1 VTSFLIYGANGYT
14 GRLAAEHAA
23 ASGLRPIVAGRS
35 RDDVEAL
42 AKRLSLEHRVFDL
55 HAPKGILDGI
65 SGTSAVLHAAGP
77 FSATSRPMV
86 DACLASGIHYV
97 DVTGEI
103 AVFEAI
109 AERDADAKAAGVMLL
124 PGAGFDVVPSD
135 CLAAHVKH
143 RLPGATRL
151 RISIGGLG
159 GVSRGTALT
168 MLERAGR
175 GTVLRRQGR
184 LVEIAG
190 APRTTVD
197 FGAGPRP
204 AIGMSWGDVAT
215 AWRSTGIPD
224 IEVFFE
230 ASPKLARAVTLSRL
244 FRPLLSIGV
253 VRGALAAQ
261 VRRRIPTGPTPERRA
276 RSRSVIVA
284 QAWDDATGTSVR
296 SRLITAEAYT
306 LTAWTAVEIAR
317 RASSGGAVPGYQT
330 PATAFGADFVLSFP
344 QAAREDF
351 RAASA
356 GEAKTLDWEA

>member
-1 VTSFLIYGANGYT
+1 MAPFLIYGANGYT

-23 ASGLRPIVAGRS
+23 ASGLSPILAGRS

-55 HAPKGILDGI
+55 ASPAGIADGI
-65 SGTSAVLHAAGP
+65 RGTSAVLHAAGP
-77 FSATSRPMV
+77 FSATSKPMV
-86 DACLASGIHYV
+86 DACLAAGIHYV

-103 AVFEAI
+103 AVFESI
-109 AERDADAKAAGVMLL
+109 ADRDVNAKAVGVMLL

-135 CLAAHVKH
+135 CLAAHVKR
-143 RLPGATRL
+143 RLPNATRL
-151 RISIGGLG
+151 RLSLGGLG

-175 GTVLRRQGR
+175 GTMLRRGGR

-204 AIGMSWGDVAT
+204 AIGISWGDIAT

-230 ASPKLARAVTLSRL
+230 SSPKLARAATLSRL
-244 FRPLLSIGV
+244 FRPLLSVGV
-253 VRGALAAQ
+253 VRDALKAQ
-261 VRRRIPTGPTPERRA
+261 VRRKIPSGPTPERRA

-284 QAWDDATGTSVR
+284 QAWDDATGATVR
-296 SRLITAEAYT
+296 SRLVTAEAYT

-317 RASSGGAVPGYQT
+317 RAASGGAVPGYRT
-330 PATAFGADFVLSFP
+330 PATAFGADFILSFP
-344 QAAREDF
+344 QATREDF
-351 RAASA
+351 
-356 GEAKTLDWEA
+356 

>member
-1 VTSFLIYGANGYT
+1 VAPFLIYGANGYT

-23 ASGLRPIVAGRS
+23 ASGLRPILAGRS
-35 RDDVEAL
+35 RDGVEAL

-55 HAPKGILDGI
+55 ASPAGIADGI
-65 SGTSAVLHAAGP
+65 RGTSAVLHAAGP
-77 FSATSRPMV
+77 FSATSKPMV
-86 DACLASGIHYV
+86 DACLAAGIHYV

-109 AERDADAKAAGVMLL
+109 ADRDVNAKAVGVMLL

-135 CLAAHVKH
+135 CLAAHVKR
-143 RLPGATRL
+143 RLPNATRL
-151 RISIGGLG
+151 RLSLGGLG

-175 GTVLRRQGR
+175 GTMLRRGGR

-204 AIGMSWGDVAT
+204 AIGMSWGDIAT

-230 ASPKLARAVTLSRL
+230 SSPKLARAATLSRL
-244 FRPLLSIGV
+244 FRPLLSVGV
-253 VRGALAAQ
+253 VRDALKAQ
-261 VRRRIPTGPTPERRA
+261 VRRKIPSGPTPERRA

-284 QAWDDATGTSVR
+284 QAWDDATGATVR
-296 SRLITAEAYT
+296 SRLVTAEAYT

-317 RASSGGAVPGYQT
+317 RAASGGAVPGYRT
-330 PATAFGADFVLSFP
+330 PATAFGADFILSFP
-344 QAAREDF
+344 QATREDF
-351 RAASA
+351 
-356 GEAKTLDWEA
+356 

>member
-1 VTSFLIYGANGYT
+1 MTSFLIYGANGYT